1 MMQQAQPKRRNA
13 PKRDRL
19 ATHRCNPLCD
29 HESVSDYD
37 EGRQAAALTELDALS
52 AAFKAAETQ
61 LELAREALREG
72 IVRHLKERNAPPGKV
87 AEHTPYDRNHV
98 RRIAEAGGVE
108 PLRAPTV
115 KSAKSRRRG

>member
-1 MMQQAQPKRRNA
+1 M
-13 PKRDRL
+13 
-19 ATHRCNPLCD
+19 CD
-29 HESVSDYD
+29 HDPVTDYD
-37 EGRQAAALTELDALS
+37 PQRQAAALAELDAL
-52 AAFKAAETQ
+52 KAVFEDAQRHLDT
-61 LELAREALREG
+61 AREALQEA

-115 KSAKSRRRG
+115 KSAKTQE